1 MSTKQL
7 ELNPQA
13 EQMAAESMVR
23 TLQAQAIATWPQ
35 EKALFEA
42 YGLKG
47 SIRILDVGC
56 GTGEIT
62 SRLANLYPDAELI
75 GIDLLDGPLRVA
87 RDRHIGLVQ
96 RMKFQ
101 QGDAYALE
109 FADDSFD
116 LVVCRHM
123 LQAVPRADDIIREL
137 VRVARPVGRLHLLN
151 EDYGMIHVQPGE
163 LNPDDLW
170 RNGVFE
176 YMNRTG
182 TDARIGLS
190 TFELLGEL
198 DLSDI
203 RIDYLTI
210 DTIRVDRNVFA
221 AIMRAW
227 RDGYSE
233 TLSAHSDLDA
243 GTVRAL
249 FDQIIDTI
257 MDENKYAVWHVPI
270 ISGLV

>member
-7 ELNPQA
+7 DMNPQA
-13 EQMAAESMVR
+13 EQMAAEPMVR

-35 EKALFEA
+35 EKPLFEA

-47 SIRILDVGC
+47 NIRVLDVGC

-62 SRLANLYPDAELI
+62 SRLAKLYPDAELI
-75 GIDLLDGPLRVA
+75 GIDLLVEPLRVA
-87 RDRHIGLVQ
+87 RDRHSGLAQ
-96 RMKFQ
+96 RMQFQ

-109 FADDSFD
+109 FADKSFD

-137 VRVARPVGRLHLLN
+137 VRVARPGGRLHLLN
-151 EDYGMIHVQPGE
+151 EDYGMIHIQPGE

-198 DLSDI
+198 NLSDI
-203 RIDYLTI
+203 RIAVAEILK
-210 DTIRVDRNVFA
+210 
-221 AIMRAW
+221 
-227 RDGYSE
+227 
-233 TLSAHSDLDA
+233 A
-243 GTVRAL
+243 GLIQDHR
-249 FDQIIDTI
+249 
-257 MDENKYAVWHVPI
+257 
-270 ISGLV
+270 

>member
-1 MSTKQL
+1 MQ
-7 ELNPQA
+7 
-13 EQMAAESMVR
+13 
-23 TLQAQAIATWPQ
+23 
-35 EKALFEA
+35 
-42 YGLKG
+42 
-47 SIRILDVGC
+47 
-56 GTGEIT
+56 
-62 SRLANLYPDAELI
+62 
-75 GIDLLDGPLRVA
+75 
-87 RDRHIGLVQ
+87 
-96 RMKFQ
+96 FQ
-101 QGDAYALE
+101 QGDAYALD
-109 FADDSFD
+109 FADESFD

-137 VRVARPVGRLHLLN
+137 VRVALPGGRLHLLN
-151 EDYGMIHVQPGE
+151 EDYGMIHIQPGE

-170 RNGVFE
+170 RHGVFE

-198 DLSDI
+198 NLSDI

-221 AIMRAW
+221 SIMCSW
-227 RDGYSE
+227 RDGYAE

-243 GTVRAL
+243 ETVRAL

-257 MDENKYAVWHVPI
+257 MDESKYAVWHVPI
-270 ISGLV
+270 ISGLVN

>member
-7 ELNPQA
+7 DLNPQA
-13 EQMAAESMVR
+13 EQMAAVSMIR
-23 TLQAQAIATWPQ
+23 TLQAQASATWPQ
-35 EKALFEA
+35 EKPLFES
-42 YGLKG
+42 YNLEGH
-47 SIRILDVGC
+47 IRVLDVGC

-62 SRLANLYPDAELI
+62 SRLARLYPNADLI
-75 GIDLLDGPLRVA
+75 GIDLLDGPLSVA
-87 RDRHIGLVQ
+87 RDRHAGLAQ
-96 RMKFQ
+96 RLKFQ

-109 FADDSFD
+109 FADKNFD

-123 LQAVPRADDIIREL
+123 LQSVPRADDIIREL
-137 VRVARPVGRLHLLN
+137 VRVTRPGGRLHLLN

-198 DLSDI
+198 KLSDI
-203 RIDYLTI
+203 RIDYLTV
-210 DTIRVDRNVFA
+210 DTIRVDRIVFSD
-221 AIMRAW
+221 IMRSW
-227 RDGYSE
+227 RDGYAE
-233 TLSAHSDLDA
+233 TLAAHSDLDTE
-243 GTVRAL
+243 TVRAL
-249 FDQIIDTI
+249 FDQVIDTI
-257 MDENKYAVWHVPI
+257 VDEKKYAVWHVPI
-270 ISGLV
+270 ISGVV